1 MEQMRRI
8 LQAFED
14 KSKMIRLLDETLKA
28 STGIQIMLG
37 TEGELRE
44 WQEMSL
50 ISAPYWRGSTPL
62 GVLGVIGPLRMDYSR
77 IIPIVEFTAQFL
89 SQILEI
95 PDES

>member
-1 MEQMRRI
+1 
-8 LQAFED
+8 
-14 KSKMIRLLDETLKA
+14 
-28 STGIQIMLG
+28 MLG

-50 ISAPYWRGSTPL
+50 ISAPYWRGNTPL
-62 GVLGVIGPLRMDYSR
+62 GVLGVLGPLRMDYSR

-95 PDES
+95 PDEN